1 MIVGMSALHR
11 SSFLSLG
18 KCFYS
23 TLKMELHPQTLTFFS
38 LLSSFWQ
45 TLNISTA
52 NDSSFTVLYNIRVFI
67 FQDVCTELHLVQD
80 YNSHSSHPFF
90 NGLSQI
96 DFTHTVPTV
105 LLTQYRQFCW
115 SIGNIKSSLP
125 AALKVKRHSGDLRVF
140 PMNRALWVKRESAI
154 SKSHLTCWSRLHKQ
168 SLSHKPTAVHDK
180 LHKLTSTHM
189 GVITVPY
196 SKW

>member
-105 LLTQYRQFCW
+105 LLTQYRQFY
-115 SIGNIKSSLP
+115 SHSTDSSAEALGISR
-125 AALKVKRHSGDLRVF
+125 AAFLQH
-140 PMNRALWVKRESAI
+140 
-154 SKSHLTCWSRLHKQ
+154 SKSRDIPGISEFSQWTEHC
-168 SLSHKPTAVHDK
+168 
-180 LHKLTSTHM
+180 
-189 GVITVPY
+189 G
-196 SKW
+196 